1 LLPLKEENPVNLF
14 QQWYKSLYSPKD
26 IAKLRFQT
34 IGKTILYVFLLSL
47 LSVIPPSI
55 YSSIEIVKAVNNFEE
70 IINTTLPEFSIE
82 NGKLVSPIKEPK
94 LYVFNNT
101 YVLFDPTGEWS
112 VADLEEYDQSIGFFS
127 DEIAYHSNAYT
138 QDLPYEMINDLSLSK
153 LKLSEYIDT
162 FSGILPIIISLII
175 LASYIFSAGIKFIE
189 ISIYALFGLTIS
201 RLLAKQVP
209 YRRLWVLSAYSIT
222 LAVTFLT
229 IMSLA
234 KITVVSSYFVYWLV
248 SLIMLYLALREI
260 SGKK

>member
-1 LLPLKEENPVNLF
+1 VNLF

-47 LSVIPPSI
+47 FSIIPPSV
-55 YSSIEIVKAVNNFEE
+55 YSSIEIVKAIDNFEE
-70 IINTTLPEFSIE
+70 IVETTLPEFTIE
-82 NGKLVSPIKEPK
+82 NGKLVSPINEPQ

-112 VADLEEYDQSIGFFS
+112 AENLEDYAQSIGFFS
-127 DEIAYHSNAYT
+127 NEFAYHSTTYT
-138 QDLPYEMINDLSLSK
+138 QGLPYEMVNDLSLSK
-153 LKLSEYIDT
+153 EKVSEYIDT
-162 FSGILPIIISLII
+162 LSGILPIIISLII
-175 LASYIFSAGIKFIE
+175 VASYVFSAGIKFIE

-229 IMSLA
+229 IMSIA
-234 KITVVSSYFVYWLV
+234 KISVVSSYFVYWFV
-248 SLIMLYLALREI
+248 SLTMLSLSLREI
-260 SGKK
+260 PGKK